1 MADNE
6 LKVLRDGLGEHV
18 NALAVD
24 IGPRTP
30 RRKVMP
36 LNAIP
41 EFFHPE
47 IRQLIDFALEDA
59 WQEVRNERL
68 ADTASVRGRL
78 ATTIVAL
85 AAIGETDPTKLKEF
99 ALHATR
105 AAFRPRRRPPT
116 RQGAQAC
123 TAKRAA

>member
-1 MADNE
+1 M
-6 LKVLRDGLGEHV
+6 
-18 NALAVD
+18 
-24 IGPRTP
+24 PR
-30 RRKVMP
+30 
-36 LNAIP
+36 NAIP

-59 WQEVRNERL
+59 WQEIRNERL

-85 AAIGETDPTKLKEF
+85 AAIGETNPIKLKNF

-105 AAFRPRRRPPT
+105 ADFRPKKTPT
-116 RQGAQAC
+116 D
-123 TAKRAA
+123 TAECPLYSGGLDNLSAG